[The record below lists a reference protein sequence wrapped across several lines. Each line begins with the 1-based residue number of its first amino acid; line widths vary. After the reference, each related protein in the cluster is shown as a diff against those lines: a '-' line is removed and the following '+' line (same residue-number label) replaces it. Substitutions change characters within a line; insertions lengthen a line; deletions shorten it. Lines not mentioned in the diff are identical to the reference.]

1 MTPFASIFVPEE
13 YRASVSD
20 EAWVA
25 AMLEFEAALASACA
39 EVGLIPAEHAEQIAE
54 SCRPREHSPPKSS
67 AQEGHAAGNPC
78 GAARQAAPRRRSAE
92 PAASSVHLGS
102 TSQDV
107 VDTAAMLVAARTIE
121 LILDDLGAVAD
132 ETVPRSRE
140 HTARR
145 RSRAARFSSRRC
157 RRRSAP
163 SAPSGSSRFS
173 RRASELARIRDER
186 LAVQL
191 GGAAGTLGP
200 LGQDGARVLALVAGR
215 LGLAEPVVPWHTDR
229 TRIAQIGAALA
240 LVAGVMEKIG
250 LDVALLAQTEV
261 GEVAEGDAGGSSA
274 MPQKQNPVGATVTRA
289 CAHGSCA
296 AMHSCSSEALGQEH
310 ERATGAWHAEW
321 AALAGALAFTGGAV
335 SSARRTL
342 SGLVVDAERMRV
354 EPRPDRRGA
363 ITAERVAVALAA
375 SIGRER
381 ADEVIGE
388 AAKRSSASG
397 RALRTELLDD
407 PEVALP
413 DEELERLLDPAT
425 YLGSAEAFVD
435 RALEAYGDGA

>member
-1 MTPFASIFVPEE
+1 M
-13 YRASVSD
+13 
-20 EAWVA
+20 
-25 AMLEFEAALASACA
+25 
-39 EVGLIPAEHAEQIAE
+39 
-54 SCRPREHSPPKSS
+54 
-67 AQEGHAAGNPC
+67 
-78 GAARQAAPRRRSAE
+78 RR
-92 PAASSVHLGS
+92 L
-102 TSQDV
+102 
-107 VDTAAMLVAARTIE
+107 
-121 LILDDLGAVAD
+121 
-132 ETVPRSRE
+132 
-140 HTARR
+140 ARR
-145 RSRAARFSSRRC
+145 GSRGEA
-157 RRRSAP
+157 
-163 SAPSGSSRFS
+163 
-173 RRASELARIRDER
+173 ELARIRAER

-229 TRIAQIGAALA
+229 TRIAQIGAALT
-240 LVAGVMEKIG
+240 LVAGVMGKIG

-261 GEVAEGDAGGSSA
+261 GEVAEGDGGGSSA

-289 CAHGSCA
+289 CVQLVRGHALVLG
-296 AMHSCSSEALGQEH
+296 EALGQEH

-342 SGLVVDAERMRV
+342 SGLVVDAERMRANLNLTG
-354 EPRPDRRGA
+354 GA
-363 ITAERVAVALAA
+363 ITAERVAVALAG
-375 SIGRER
+375 SLGRDR

-388 AAKRSSASG
+388 AAKRSTASG

-407 PEVALP
+407 PEIALP
-413 DEELERLLDPAT
+413 DEELERLLDPGT

>member
-1 MTPFASIFVPEE
+1 MTPFAAIFVPEE
-13 YRASVSD
+13 YRAAVSD
-20 EAWVA
+20 DAWVT

-39 EVGLIPAEHAEQIAE
+39 EVGLIPAEHAERIADGCASGAFPAE
-54 SCRPREHSPPKSS
+54 ALAEEGRSS
-67 AQEGHAAGNPC
+67 GVPVTPLVKRLRAEV
-78 GAARQAAPRRRSAE
+78 AE
-92 PAASSVHLGS
+92 PAASSVHLGA

-107 VDTAAMLVAARTIE
+107 VDTAAMLVTSRTIE
-121 LILDDLGAVAD
+121 LLLADLAAVARL
-132 ETVPRSRE
+132 VSALARE
-140 HTARR
+140 HRSTPIAGRTLLQQAVPTTFGAKCAVWLIAVLDAR
-145 RSRAARFSSRRC
+145 A
-157 RRRSAP
+157 
-163 SAPSGSSRFS
+163 
-173 RRASELARIRDER
+173 ELARVREER

-191 GGAAGTLGP
+191 GGAAGTIGP
-200 LGQDGARVLALVAGR
+200 LGPDGTRVLTLVAQT
-215 LGLAEPVVPWHTDR
+215 LELAEPVVPWHTDR
-229 TRIAQIGAALA
+229 TRMAQIGSALA
-240 LVAGVMEKIG
+240 LAAGVVEKIG

-261 GEVAEGDAGGSSA
+261 AELAEADAGGSSA

-289 CAHGSCA
+289 CARLVRGHALVLTES
-296 AMHSCSSEALGQEH
+296 LGQEH

-342 SGLVVDAERMRV
+342 SGLRVDTERMRSNL
-354 EPRPDRRGA
+354 DLTGGA
-363 ITAERVAVALAA
+363 ITSERVATALAA

-381 ADEVIGE
+381 ADDVIGT

-413 DEELERLLDPAT
+413 DEDLERLLDPAT

-435 RALEAYGDGA
+435 RALEAYGDGP